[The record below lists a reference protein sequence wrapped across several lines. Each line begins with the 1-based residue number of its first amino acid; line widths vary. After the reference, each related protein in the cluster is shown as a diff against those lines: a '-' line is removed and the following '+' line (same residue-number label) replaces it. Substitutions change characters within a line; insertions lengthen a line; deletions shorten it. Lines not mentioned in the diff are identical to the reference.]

1 MEQHQE
7 LSQELSKELSKGFSR
22 APVTDPGRDFA
33 DAGHW
38 EVTYLDGDSG
48 RIRTASAERFAC
60 RWIRDEDS
68 WTVVDAVRPRQ
79 GRAAA

>member
-1 MEQHQE
+1 MESHQE
-7 LSQELSKELSKGFSR
+7 LSQGFSR
-22 APVTDPGRDFA
+22 EHVSDPGRGFA

-48 RIRTASAERFAC
+48 RIRTESFDDEASAERFAC
-60 RWIRDEDS
+60 RWVRDEDS
-68 WTVVDAVRPRQ
+68 WAVVDAVRPRQ